1 MQRKWTNKAYLDL
14 NNFSECNAS
23 FSDQIQPADSKNSSN
38 KDLISTDQLTNLKP
52 EKSTQTKFPKY
63 IPFDLDKETES
74 LKIRSKL
81 NDFHQNIEQMFKIL
95 LANQS
100 LETNQMPEAKLSHL
114 ELNLNQMKKEIL
126 VLLYTNPQPGFLNNQ
141 E

>member
-1 MQRKWTNKAYLDL
+1 MN
-14 NNFSECNAS
+14 
-23 FSDQIQPADSKNSSN
+23 
-38 KDLISTDQLTNLKP
+38 
-52 EKSTQTKFPKY
+52 
-63 IPFDLDKETES
+63 KETES

-100 LETNQMPEAKLSHL
+100 SEANQMPEAKLSHL

-126 VLLYTNPQPGFLNNQ
+126 VLLYTNPQPGFPNNQ

>member
-1 MQRKWTNKAYLDL
+1 MN
-14 NNFSECNAS
+14 
-23 FSDQIQPADSKNSSN
+23 
-38 KDLISTDQLTNLKP
+38 
-52 EKSTQTKFPKY
+52 
-63 IPFDLDKETES
+63 KETEN

-100 LETNQMPEAKLSHL
+100 LEANQMPEAKLSHL